1 MRLLTLGHL
10 QGAFTCVFLNLA
22 ALVPSK
28 ARMDFTDKETGRLPE
43 LVRNWGPVSVHMRP
57 THTEVTR
64 CWVQSARPLVR
75 KKHLQCLHSEKWSCN
90 HFLGEEA
97 LLLVLIVNFK
107 LRAV

>member
-10 QGAFTCVFLNLA
+10 QGTFTCVFLNLA

-28 ARMDFTDKETGRLPE
+28 AHMDFTDKETGRLPE
-43 LVRNWGPVSVHMRP
+43 SVRNWGPVSVHMRP
-57 THTEVTR
+57 IHTEVTR